1 MLDILTCSKT
11 ISTWGRTRLFW
22 GRNQLPSPSTDCIN
36 FLKPAYSKKQPRFLW
51 KQPGNSLYRV
61 FSKYT
66 AHVVTVTYFVLSV
79 SSRPAKDLAL
89 LSKVNVIDAHDE
101 CSEHRALPVLLVNWP
116 LLGLYHVY
124 HRSHC
129 RGYLGVP
136 RWIPGNPKACLPWKS
151 IGAFNISE
159 LKKCQLVDE

>member
-1 MLDILTCSKT
+1 MLNILTCSKT

-66 AHVVTVTYFVLSV
+66 AHGINVVRKTTNENSRAGNDTQNHRELHQGTPENDNEMWVCFKPFTLFTYQLRYIVCRRICYFIYNTIYRNF
-79 SSRPAKDLAL
+79 SSRPV
-89 LSKVNVIDAHDE
+89 SF
-101 CSEHRALPVLLVNWP
+101 RA
-116 LLGLYHVY
+116 G
-124 HRSHC
+124 
-129 RGYLGVP
+129 
-136 RWIPGNPKACLPWKS
+136 
-151 IGAFNISE
+151 
-159 LKKCQLVDE
+159 

>member
-1 MLDILTCSKT
+1 MIGSFK
-11 ISTWGRTRLFW
+11 
-22 GRNQLPSPSTDCIN
+22 
-36 FLKPAYSKKQPRFLW
+36 FLKDPRF
-51 KQPGNSLYRV
+51 SLV
-61 FSKYT
+61 FVVSDET
-66 AHVVTVTYFVLSV
+66 RFPSDGIRRLTFPDPDQIVDLHLLVTVTYFVLSV

-116 LLGLYHVY
+116 FVGLYHVY

-136 RWIPGNPKACLPWKS
+136 R
-151 IGAFNISE
+151 
-159 LKKCQLVDE
+159 